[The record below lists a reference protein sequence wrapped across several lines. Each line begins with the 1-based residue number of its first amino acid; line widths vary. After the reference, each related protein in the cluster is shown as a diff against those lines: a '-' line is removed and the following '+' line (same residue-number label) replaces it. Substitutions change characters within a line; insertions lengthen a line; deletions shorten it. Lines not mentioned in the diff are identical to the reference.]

1 MSGNGNK
8 SSSGGR
14 ERGGG
19 LNPND
24 IKSTSDMI
32 VERGEHTAS
41 VDEVLTVSRDFY
53 NEYGDSVPLNQFLIA
68 EMKPKANDVLG
79 YYDGANIAINRN
91 YLDNKKMANAYEDCV
106 KSGYHPKLGNKSAM
120 AAVTAHEFGHAAT
133 DAVAAKL
140 GYSGLN
146 KMNQAADRIVKEAR
160 KKTQHRGV
168 VKMSAK
174 ISRYATSSNAEAIAE
189 AVADV
194 YCNGKKA
201 AKESRAIVDV
211 MNSYLK

>member
-1 MSGNGNK
+1 MAKGNRGGK
-8 SSSGGR
+8 SGGR
-14 ERGGG
+14 AHGGG
-19 LNPND
+19 LNPSD

-32 VERGEHTAS
+32 VERGNSDA

-53 NEYGDSVPLNQFLIA
+53 NEYGDTVPLQQFLIA
-68 EMKPKANDVLG
+68 DLKPKAAGTLG
-79 YYDGANIAINRN
+79 YYDGANIAINRA
-91 YLDNKKMANAYEDCV
+91 YLDNKKMASAYEDCV
-106 KSGYHPKLGNKSAM
+106 KSGYHPKLGSKSAM

-133 DAVAAKL
+133 DAVATKL

-146 KMNQAADRIVKEAR
+146 KMNMAADKIVKEAR
-160 KKTQHRGV
+160 AKTKHRGV
-168 VKMSAK
+168 VQMSAK
-174 ISRYATSSNAEAIAE
+174 ISRYATTNNAEAIAE

-201 AKESRAIVDV
+201 TKESRAIVSV